1 MNATM
6 NEPTYSLPLGPAT
19 LAELAER
26 LTKAH
31 EAASDEIV
39 ACWCPVTGYAVQFHV
54 AGGNTCFLELVGPV
68 TEKQADMWIAET
80 NKLPDRVKVV
90 M

>member
-1 MNATM
+1 M

-19 LAELAER
+19 LAELAKR
-26 LTKAH
+26 LTAAH

-54 AGGNTCFLELVGPV
+54 AGGQSCFLELVGPV
-68 TEKQADMWIAET
+68 TEEQADHWIRET
-80 NKLPDRVKVV
+80 NKTPKRVRVL